1 MDYISSKKCKFP
13 VLSCEVAIVGSGAAG
28 MCAADELG
36 SLGKDVIVITDHLH
50 GGTSRCA
57 GSDKQ
62 TYYKLTTSG
71 NGKDSVKSMAQ
82 AIFDGGSTH
91 GDIALTLASNS
102 LYSFYKLVL
111 SGVPFPSNEYGE
123 FVGYKTDHDDSVRA
137 TSCGPLTS
145 KYMAEKLEESA
156 RKHKN
161 VKFVS
166 DAFVFEICKD
176 GQNVNGVAAVSKKYV
191 CEDNPYGVFFVKSS
205 DLIWATGG
213 PSSIYSKTVY
223 PTSQGCSFSPAI
235 LSGCRMVNLTESQY
249 GIASTKFRWNLSGSY
264 QQAIPRY
271 ISVEKNGKE
280 HEFLYDYMS
289 EDEVLINTFLKG
301 YQWPFSSDRISGS
314 SKVDLAV
321 DAEILKG
328 RKVYLDYTTNPKTY
342 RFSTLPKEAKQYIVN
357 SGANKKTPFERL
369 NSINP
374 KAVKLY
380 KDHGIDL
387 SKDYLEIAVCAQ
399 HLNGGFD
406 IDCDGKSTNTNH
418 MYFAGECAGTYGV
431 KRPGGSALLA
441 GQVFA
446 HRACESISK
455 SENTVTD
462 FKKSSKKIA
471 DRISGIKKGK
481 QTKTEF
487 KSVIESFS
495 EKMSDCGAELRSP
508 NRIKALLKDLSDAL
522 LEFDKC
528 SPDSF
533 GAFKEYL
540 KMRDI
545 LVTQYAFLSAYIDYF
560 EDDGKSRGAYVISD
574 MSPSDILKNASS
586 VELDKN
592 HRSFVH
598 KIEFDNGDFV
608 SSFVPVKPIPESE
621 QWFEKVYNR
630 T

>member
-1 MDYISSKKCKFP
+1 MDYISSKNCRYP
-13 VLSCEVAIVGSGAAG
+13 VFSCEVAIVGSGAAG

-36 SLGKDVIVITDHLH
+36 SLGKDVIVITDHLR

-71 NGKDSVKSMAQ
+71 KGKDSVKSMAE
-82 AIFDGGSTH
+82 AIFEGGSTH

-111 SGVPFPSNEYGE
+111 AGVPFPSNEYGE
-123 FVGYKTDHDDSVRA
+123 YVGYKTDHDDSVRA

-145 KYMAEKLEESA
+145 RYMAEKLEASA
-156 RKHKN
+156 RRYKN
-161 VKFVS
+161 VRFIS

-176 GQNVNGVAAVSKKYV
+176 GSNVNGIAAVSKKNV
-191 CEDNPYGVFFVKSS
+191 CKDNPYGVFFVHFS
-205 DLIWATGG
+205 DLVWATGG
-213 PSSIYSKTVY
+213 PSTIYSKTVY

-235 LSGCRMVNLTESQY
+235 LAGCRMVNLTESQY

-271 ISVEKNGKE
+271 VSVNKKGTE

-301 YQWPFSSDRISGS
+301 YQWPFSSDRLSGS

-321 DAEILKG
+321 ESEILKG
-328 RKVYLDYTTNPKTY
+328 RKVYLDYTHNPKTY
-342 RFSTLPKEAKQYIVN
+342 RFSTLHKEAKQYLIN

-369 NSINP
+369 NAINP

-380 KDHGIDL
+380 KDHRIDL

-399 HLNGGFD
+399 HLNGGFE
-406 IDCDGKSTNTNH
+406 IDCDGKSTNTDH
-418 MYFAGECAGTYGV
+418 LYFAGECAGTYGV

-446 HRACESISK
+446 HRASESISH
-455 SENTVTD
+455 SDGNDSD
-462 FKKSSKKIA
+462 FKKSIKKTLEFV
-471 DRISGIKKGK
+471 SGIKQGK

-487 KSVIESFS
+487 KSVIDSYS
-495 EKMSDCGAELRSP
+495 KKMSGCGAELRSP
-508 NRIKALLKDLSDAL
+508 EKIKELIQSIKDCIANC
-522 LEFDKC
+522 EKC

-545 LVTQYAFLSAYIDYF
+545 LITQYAFLSAYTDYF
-560 EDDGKSRGAYVISD
+560 EDGGNSRGAYVISD
-574 MSPSDILKNASS
+574 MTPSEILRNTTS
-586 VELDKN
+586 VEIDKD
-592 HRSFVH
+592 HKSFVH
-598 KIEFDNGDFV
+598 EIEYDNGDFV
-608 SSFVPVKPIPESE
+608 SSFVPVKAVPESE